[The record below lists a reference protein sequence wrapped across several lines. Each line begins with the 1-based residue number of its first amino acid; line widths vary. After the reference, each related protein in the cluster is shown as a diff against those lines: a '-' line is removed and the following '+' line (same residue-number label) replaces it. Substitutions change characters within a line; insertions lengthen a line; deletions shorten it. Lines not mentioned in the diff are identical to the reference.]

1 MATVAVLDIHMDK
14 KAVINIMPN
23 MIPHCFLL
31 MTFRNMSHKANRL
44 CNPDSSM
51 PMAMAR
57 PPMNMNMVALKYL
70 EQMDEVLEIS
80 AKGKA
85 TMGMSEVT
93 GNGKAWVI
101 Q

>member
-70 EQMDEVLEIS
+70 EQITPLLVILNR
-80 AKGKA
+80 GKA
-85 TMGMSEVT
+85 TMGISEVT
-93 GNGKAWVI
+93 GNGNACVI